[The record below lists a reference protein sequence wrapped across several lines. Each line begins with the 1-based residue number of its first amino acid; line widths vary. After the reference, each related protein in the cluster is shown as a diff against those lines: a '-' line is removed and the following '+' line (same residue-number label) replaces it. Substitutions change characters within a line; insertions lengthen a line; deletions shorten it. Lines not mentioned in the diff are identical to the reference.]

1 LRERVT
7 QLVKLHRAEAKG
19 KPPREIYRWV
29 ESPGPVTVR
38 EESIQGEASVELAL
52 PGGHEYLDLWLPTG
66 LFEILLDD
74 ENADGAV
81 LVVLPDG
88 ALEAH
93 VIECKRTVDGTHW
106 DKALRQMKWTLVK
119 LRALAGALGAP
130 IAGAVLYTAF
140 REDRLSARR
149 SRRTRPPRRGS
160 WASPRAR
167 RRWSFTPDGRGSS
180 AGCAVES
187 ACWASRGP
195 SRTGRSRWMPPGA
208 AARRSPSGHVE
219 RAGNVVFT
227 RGAKSGT
234 IP

>member
-1 LRERVT
+1 MIPTTGTLRERVT

-140 REDRLSARR
+140 REDRLSEEESPNPASAERIVGEPEGAAEMELHSGRQRQLGWMR
-149 SRRTRPPRRGS
+149 SRVRLLGFERPFAHRKIPLD
-160 WASPRAR
+160 AA
-167 RRWSFTPDGRGSS
+167 GRG
-180 AGCAVES
+180 GTTLAV
-187 ACWASRGP
+187 GV
-195 SRTGRSRWMPPGA
+195 G
-208 AARRSPSGHVE
+208 
-219 RAGNVVFT
+219 
-227 RGAKSGT
+227 
-234 IP
+234 